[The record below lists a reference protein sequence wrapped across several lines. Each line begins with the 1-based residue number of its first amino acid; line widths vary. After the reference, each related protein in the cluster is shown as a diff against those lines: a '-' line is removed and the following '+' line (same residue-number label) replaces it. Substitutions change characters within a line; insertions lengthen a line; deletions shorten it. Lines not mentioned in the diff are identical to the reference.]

1 MAEPLKTYSDRHLQS
16 TWPVEAS
23 RSSRTLPR
31 VARGDLVQN
40 LTLDP
45 SRQRDSRYTISSV
58 LFNLRPFWSDC
69 KAKSVD
75 TIEPKVQATTINLR
89 ARVMGGTV
97 TSTAWMVAIRFSP
110 SDP

>member
-58 LFNLRPFWSDC
+58 LFKLRPFWSDC

-75 TIEPKVQATTINLR
+75 TIEPKVQAATINLR
-89 ARVMGGTV
+89 ARVMGEIV
-97 TSTAWMVAIRFSP
+97 TLQPGWWPFVSALRT
-110 SDP
+110 

>member
-31 VARGDLVQN
+31 VARGDLVQKFDTCPVVN
-40 LTLDP
+40 AI
-45 SRQRDSRYTISSV
+45 SRYTISSV
-58 LFNLRPFWSDC
+58 LFKLRPFWSDC

-75 TIEPKVQATTINLR
+75 TLEPKVHATTINLR

-97 TSTAWMVAIRFSP
+97 TSTAWMVAIRFSH